1 MDDPQSVGDVVTEDR
16 DNPVVSLAIGLIVVA
31 LFALAFL
38 AGCHPTRDTKGALRG
53 TEGPSS
59 PSHKQPEG
67 VCVGPECE
75 IPGAPGR

>member
-1 MDDPQSVGDVVTEDR
+1 MTEDA

-38 AGCHPTRDTKGALRG
+38 AGCGPTRTSNVAVRG
-53 TEGPSS
+53 TQGPSL
-59 PSHKQPEG
+59 PSHDEGSG

>member
-1 MDDPQSVGDVVTEDR
+1 MTEDR

-38 AGCHPTRDTKGALRG
+38 AGCHPTRDTKDALRG
-53 TEGPSS
+53 AQGPTRASQE
-59 PSHKQPEG
+59 QPEG

>member
-1 MDDPQSVGDVVTEDR
+1 VTEDR

-38 AGCHPTRDTKGALRG
+38 GGCHPTRGTKDALRG
-53 TEGPSS
+53 TQGPPS
-59 PSHKQPEG
+59 PSQEGGSG

>member
-1 MDDPQSVGDVVTEDR
+1 MTEDR

-38 AGCHPTRDTKGALRG
+38 GGCHPTRDTKDAIRG
-53 TEGPSS
+53 VQGPSS
-59 PSHKQPEG
+59 PSHGQPEG

-75 IPGAPGR
+75 IPGGQPK